1 MAEFVKRTMMGYKDV
16 PGGNSDPE
24 CTHVILRKTEYEKQ
38 LREISAAEQKARNTK
53 YDADREIQ
61 RARNDA
67 QHRVSTA
74 KAEAEQRA
82 EAMEQEL
89 AEGQKEVEYQR
100 GINANLL
107 RISRERANADRK
119 LKPKKEHTGYFVVST
134 LEKDYR
140 FKIGRSQ
147 WRQVRLWEAML
158 QSPYSVDFTEE
169 QARKQIREDLFG
181 VDKDSL
187 WLVSGIGIV
196 SVYDG
201 RYEDLIELKD
211 WETKYKAENI
221 ALNPELK
228 LRANFRA
235 GYWETSFLHTK
246 AIGVVPPN
254 MRVQR

>member
-1 MAEFVKRTMMGYKDV
+1 MAEFVKKTMMGYKDV

-24 CTHVILRKTEYEKQ
+24 CTHVILTRKEYEKQ

-53 YDADREIQ
+53 CDADREIQ
-61 RARNDA
+61 RAQSDA
-67 QHRVSTA
+67 QRRVLT
-74 KAEAEQRA
+74 AEAEVGQKV
-82 EAMEQEL
+82 ETLEQEL
-89 AEGQKEVEYQR
+89 AEVQEEVEYQR
-100 GINANLL
+100 ELNANLL

-140 FKIGRSQ
+140 FKINRHQ
-147 WRQVRLWEAML
+147 WEQTRLWETML

-181 VDKDSL
+181 VDQDSL
-187 WLVSGIGIV
+187 WLIGGIGIV
-196 SVYDG
+196 SAYDG

-221 ALNPELK
+221 AMKPELK

-235 GYWETSFLHTK
+235 GYWEASFLHTK
-246 AIGVVPPN
+246 AIGVVPPD

>member
-1 MAEFVKRTMMGYKDV
+1 MAEFVKKTMMGYKDV

-24 CTHVILRKTEYEKQ
+24 CTHVILTRTEYEKQ

-61 RARNDA
+61 RVRNDA
-67 QHRVSTA
+67 QRRVSTA

-89 AEGQKEVEYQR
+89 AMAQKEAEYQR
-100 GINANLL
+100 GLNANLL

-140 FKIGRSQ
+140 FKINRHQ
-147 WRQVRLWEAML
+147 WEQTRLWETML

-181 VDKDSL
+181 VDQDSL
-187 WLVSGIGIV
+187 WLIGGIGIV
-196 SVYDG
+196 SAYDG
-201 RYEDLIELKD
+201 RYEDLIKLKD
-211 WETKYKAENI
+211 WETKYEAENI
-221 ALNPELK
+221 AMKPELK
-228 LRANFRA
+228 LRVNFRA
-235 GYWETSFLHTK
+235 GYWEASFLHTK
-246 AIGVVPPN
+246 PLGVVPPE
-254 MRVQR
+254 MRVR